1 MLLNMLQFISFA
13 RHRATAGAINFNKG
27 KLIPSSPVA
36 TFDGSDLMI
45 SKTSSYLKYTLN
57 LNSNSK
63 NEAFS
68 FRRRENKGQSWY
80 KQEPGSWYLRSLFWK
95 Y

>member
-1 MLLNMLQFISFA
+1 MLLIMLQFITFA
-13 RHRATAGAINFNKG
+13 GLKATAGAINFNKG
-27 KLIPSSPVA
+27 ELIPSSSVA

-45 SKTSSYLKYTLN
+45 SKTSRYLKYTLN

-63 NEAFS
+63 NDAFS
-68 FRRRENKGQSWY
+68 FRSRENKGQSWY
-80 KQEPGSWYLRSLFWK
+80 KQEPGSWYLTSLFWK